1 MNTINNNIIKVITAG
16 IKIANFIVIIGNII
30 VVSRNYFINYFGYV
44 IILLYLCKC
53 KSDSNIALS
62 NNNYTNN

>member
-30 VVSRNYFINYFGYV
+30 VISQNYFVNY
-44 IILLYLCKC
+44 L
-53 KSDSNIALS
+53 AM
-62 NNNYTNN
+62 